1 MGLASS
7 IGRVMAGLLTLRK
20 RGREFEKERKNIP
33 KYTTPDEYYQGL
45 DIYKEAAQ
53 AKELPGQKLM
63 EEKLGTA
70 VSRGVSQAQKFAPS
84 SVAGLSA
91 VTDLYGQKMNA
102 IRDIGIQFA
111 QYHERA
117 KQAQAQYL
125 STVGISE
132 AQKRFDINKWYPS
145 QVKLNLAAGR
155 LGQAQ
160 GLVQSGME
168 GVETW
173 GNQMSGMVYSMMGMQ
188 GMYPQFGGG
197 AGASTNTGLAAGGYG
212 APTLGVG
219 SNRLGASG
227 TMYNP
232 ATGQWF

>member
-1 MGLASS
+1 
-7 IGRVMAGLLTLRK
+7 MAGLGTLRK
-20 RGREFEKERKNIP
+20 REREFEKERKNIP
-33 KYTTPDEYYQGL
+33 KYTTPDEYYQAL
-45 DIYKEAAQ
+45 DIYKEASQ
-53 AKELPGQKLM
+53 ARELPGQGDLEDKF
-63 EEKLGTA
+63 
-70 VSRGVSQAQKFAPS
+70 SRITSEGIAQAQKFAPS
-84 SVAGLSA
+84 SVVGSSA
-91 VTDLYGQKMNA
+91 AVDLYSKKMDA
-102 IRDIGIQFA
+102 FRDLGFQFA
-111 QYHERA
+111 LHHERA
-117 KQAQAQYL
+117 KQAYAQYI
-125 STVGISE
+125 STVGMSE

-160 GLVQSGME
+160 GLVQSGLE

-197 AGASTNTGLAAGGYG
+197 AGASTNTGLAAGGYS